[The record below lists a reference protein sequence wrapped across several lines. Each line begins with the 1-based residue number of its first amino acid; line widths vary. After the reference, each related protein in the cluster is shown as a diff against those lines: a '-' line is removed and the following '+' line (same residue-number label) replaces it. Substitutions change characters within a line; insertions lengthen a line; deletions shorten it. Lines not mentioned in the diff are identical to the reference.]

1 MASRRIS
8 KSSID
13 WAKFSSVV
21 PRKEAKNF
29 TAFKARSDAYLT
41 RVLSYPEN
49 PPQIN
54 FEEYRKKVSSK
65 DAVNQLE
72 SAYKALKVTY
82 PKDTLSQEVDKQEE
96 EYKKKALAYVDV
108 ANAKIAE
115 AEKLR
120 EKFEIMIPYRHMTA
134 EDFFLTF
141 PDWAPNTLEAPS
153 IHPHY
158 EKTPGLSKE
167 ERARLAA
174 PLGRPYSI

>member
-1 MASRRIS
+1 MNLNLCVLAIFVPVLLNYAHLFVIS
-8 KSSID
+8 HS
-13 WAKFSSVV
+13 
-21 PRKEAKNF
+21 
-29 TAFKARSDAYLT
+29 

-115 AEKLR
+115 AEKLVS
-120 EKFEIMIPYRHMTA
+120 HCGD
-134 EDFFLTF
+134 EDHKIDQLK
-141 PDWAPNTLEAPS
+141 ALMN
-153 IHPHY
+153 
-158 EKTPGLSKE
+158 
-167 ERARLAA
+167 
-174 PLGRPYSI
+174 